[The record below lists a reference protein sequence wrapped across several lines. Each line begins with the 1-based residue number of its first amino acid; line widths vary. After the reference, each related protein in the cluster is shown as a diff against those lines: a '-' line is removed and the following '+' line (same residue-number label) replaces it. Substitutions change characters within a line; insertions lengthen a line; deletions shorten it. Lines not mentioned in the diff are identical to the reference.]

1 MSPDG
6 EFFTKCGLAGCSTLR
21 TSNFPSCKHLQKAI
35 HHPFQ
40 CLVMAMRFLFLCDIV
55 LSLADFFI
63 TLVMQKLNEKQ
74 AFRKERLQK
83 LFNEFRKEL
92 SSMIFLIY

>member
-1 MSPDG
+1 MG
-6 EFFTKCGLAGCSTLR
+6 
-21 TSNFPSCKHLQKAI
+21 
-35 HHPFQ
+35 
-40 CLVMAMRFLFLCDIV
+40 MRFLFLCDIA

-83 LFNEFRKEL
+83 LFNELRKEPPP
-92 SSMIFLIY
+92 MIFLIY